1 MELSLLTDVGQRRSS
16 NQDYVSHF
24 ENQNGITLVVLADG
38 MGGHRAGNVA
48 SEMTVL
54 DLGRLWEETSFTEL
68 VDIRDWLL
76 TVIEAENK
84 KIHDLGQE
92 EEYRGMGTTVEAVA
106 IVDNNIIF
114 AHVWN
119 FFSIVCNSFRNK
131 CNCHFG

>member
-68 VDIRDWLL
+68 
-76 TVIEAENK
+76 
-84 KIHDLGQE
+84 
-92 EEYRGMGTTVEAVA
+92 
-106 IVDNNIIF
+106 
-114 AHVWN
+114 
-119 FFSIVCNSFRNK
+119 
-131 CNCHFG
+131 